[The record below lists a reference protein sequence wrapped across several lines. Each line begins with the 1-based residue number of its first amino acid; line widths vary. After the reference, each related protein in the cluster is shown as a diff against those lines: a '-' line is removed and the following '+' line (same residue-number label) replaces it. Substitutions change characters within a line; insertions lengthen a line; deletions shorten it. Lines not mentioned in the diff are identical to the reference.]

1 MFLNLLRGIH
11 VPHRKDTADCPP
23 QRIPIPAT
31 VSLPMSMHIGK
42 PALPT
47 VKPGD
52 LVKVGQRI
60 AEPDGPISA
69 PIHASVSGQVR
80 SCGKLL
86 LSNGQVISAVVID
99 SDGRQATDPSLR
111 PPAVTDYASFLAA
124 VRDSGAVGLGGAGFP
139 TGAKL
144 QVDPAQLET
153 ILVNGAECEP
163 YITSDTRTMLDET
176 DLVWKGVK
184 QMQAHLQPR
193 QILLCIEKNKPQCIQ
208 RFQALCQGEAGIQ
221 VLALPQRYPQGG
233 EKVLLYTALGK
244 VLPEGKLPIDV
255 GAIVIN
261 CTTVAAFARYIETG
275 MPLVERCVTVDGGA
289 VAHPQNVIAPIGTAL
304 RDLFAFCGGFR
315 REPKNVFYGGPMMA
329 YRLNRPEELEKLK
342 VSLCMRCGCCSYVC
356 PAKRPLVQINKMANL
371 LVRQYRA
378 QERR

>member
-1 MFLNLLRGIH
+1 M
-11 VPHRKDTADCPP
+11 
-23 QRIPIPAT
+23 
-31 VSLPMSMHIGK
+31 SLVLIYVF
-42 PALPT
+42 A
-47 VKPGD
+47 
-52 LVKVGQRI
+52 
-60 AEPDGPISA
+60 
-69 PIHASVSGQVR
+69 
-80 SCGKLL
+80 
-86 LSNGQVISAVVID
+86 
-99 SDGRQATDPSLR
+99 
-111 PPAVTDYASFLAA
+111 
-124 VRDSGAVGLGGAGFP
+124 
-139 TGAKL
+139 
-144 QVDPAQLET
+144 
-153 ILVNGAECEP
+153 EP

-315 REPKNVFYGGPMMA
+315 REPKNVFYGGPMMGVSVPSLDYPVLKSTNAALALDEKEGTPPDPTPCIKCGRCIRHCPIGLMPQAIERA

>member
-184 QMQAHLQPR
+184 QMQTHLQPR

-261 CTTVAAFARYIETG
+261 CTTVAAFA
-275 MPLVERCVTVDGGA
+275 L
-289 VAHPQNVIAPIGTAL
+289 
-304 RDLFAFCGGFR
+304 
-315 REPKNVFYGGPMMA
+315 
-329 YRLNRPEELEKLK
+329 
-342 VSLCMRCGCCSYVC
+342 SL
-356 PAKRPLVQINKMANL
+356 IHI
-371 LVRQYRA
+371 
-378 QERR
+378 